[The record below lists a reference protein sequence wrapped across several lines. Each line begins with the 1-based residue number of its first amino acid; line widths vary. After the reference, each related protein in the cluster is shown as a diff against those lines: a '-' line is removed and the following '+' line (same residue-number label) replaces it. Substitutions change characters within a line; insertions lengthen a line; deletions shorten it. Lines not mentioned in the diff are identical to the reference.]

1 MQRKNAIRPSAKPK
15 QSEQL
20 IHWHWSHT
28 HTHKLQLKIN
38 TKRREKFQM
47 TSVCVLL
54 SLSPSLC
61 VIEPLGQSTY
71 NTNEEITN
79 VFSAINEEK

>member
-28 HTHKLQLKIN
+28 HTQTPTQNN
-38 TKRREKFQM
+38 TKRREQFQM
-47 TSVCVLL
+47 TLVCVLL